1 MRPCMTCRFAWCRPS
16 DRLSG
21 LEPNDAPRQD
31 TRTRRERP
39 FDSAR
44 AGVTFIT
51 GQNKPKSI
59 IRAHRNLHA
68 RDRFPHTDLKTVLSE
83 VLSALSRS
91 EQQASGDGA
100 SFEKVQ
106 TLKRWWMGALA
117 NPRPQPNATFSLVH
131 ISSFLRR
138 EGVSP
143 MDVRSLFGIDPP
155 QRLP

>member
-1 MRPCMTCRFAWCRPS
+1 MLLLPTRITPRARQGVRGVGAPAGQTSPCTICPFAWCRPS

-51 GQNKPKSI
+51 GQDKPKSI

-106 TLKRWWMGALA
+106 TLKR
-117 NPRPQPNATFSLVH
+117 
-131 ISSFLRR
+131 
-138 EGVSP
+138 
-143 MDVRSLFGIDPP
+143 
-155 QRLP
+155 